1 MSKLFMFEKPQ
12 GMRDTLPE
20 LYQLKTQVKSA
31 VAEEMR
37 LWGYEN
43 VETPT
48 VEFNETVGA
57 ASAILDQQLFK
68 LLDQEGNTLVLR
80 PDMTAPIARIA
91 GSTLKNVKRPL
102 RLTYDAP
109 VFRAQQY
116 EGGKPAEF
124 EQVGVEL
131 IGDESSSADA
141 EVISLMISSLQK
153 AEVTSYQIAIGHVGF
168 VNALLKEVLGNEERA
183 QEFRRYLYEKN
194 YVGFRKAVDE
204 LPLSSLD
211 KRRLHEL
218 LRLKGGKDIV
228 EKAEKLTESEAGK
241 KALEQLQKLLHI
253 LEDYNMSD
261 RVLID
266 LNLVMHMSYY
276 TGTVFEAYSE
286 GLGYPLGGGGRYDQ
300 LLAQF
305 HHAEPATGFG
315 LRVDRLTEA
324 LGKAKQKVKKDTC
337 IIFSSERRKEAMDE
351 AKKQRTEARSVV
363 MQEITGIEDV
373 DAYSKQFED
382 VIYYIGSNGNGGA
395 GDEQ

>member
-20 LYQLKTQVKSA
+20 LYELKQQVKQA
-31 VAEEMR
+31 VSSEVEK
-37 LWGYEN
+37 WGYKS
-43 VETPT
+43 VQTPT
-48 VEFNETVGA
+48 VEFNETVGT
-57 ASAILDQQLFK
+57 ASAILDRQLFK

-91 GSTLKNVKRPL
+91 ASTLKDARRPL

-131 IGDESSSADA
+131 IGDASASADA
-141 EVISLMISSLQK
+141 EMVSLMISSLEK
-153 AEVTSYQIAIGHVGF
+153 AGIPSYQTAVGHVGF
-168 VNALLKEVLGNEERA
+168 VNALLLEVLGQEARVEE
-183 QEFRRYLYEKN
+183 FKRYLYEKN
-194 YVGFRKAVDE
+194 YVGFRKAVDN

-211 KRRLHEL
+211 KRRLYEL
-218 LRLKGGKDIV
+218 LRLKGGTEIL
-228 EKAEKLTESEAGK
+228 EKAETLTESAEGK
-241 KALEQLQKLLHI
+241 KALSQLRQLLEI
-253 LEDYNMSD
+253 LADYDMDQNVM
-261 RVLID
+261 ID

-300 LLAQF
+300 LLGRF
-305 HHAEPATGFG
+305 HHEEPATGFG

-324 LGKAKQKVKKDTC
+324 LGKEKKPLASDLC
-337 IIFSSERRKEAMDE
+337 IIFSRERRKEAMNE
-351 AKKQRTEARSVV
+351 AKSHRSGGRSVV
-363 MQEITGIEDV
+363 MQEITGIQQV
-373 DAYSKQFED
+373 DAYSAQFQE
-382 VIYYIGSNGNGGA
+382 VKYFIGSNGNGGS
-395 GDEQ
+395 GS

>member
-12 GMRDTLPE
+12 GMRDALPE
-20 LYQLKTQVKSA
+20 LYQLKTQVKLA
-31 VAEEMR
+31 VSTEMQR
-37 LWGYEN
+37 WGYEP

-57 ASAILDQQLFK
+57 ASAILNQQLFK

-91 GSTLKNVKRPL
+91 ASTLKEADRPL

-116 EGGKPAEF
+116 EGGKAAEF

-153 AEVTSYQIAIGHVGF
+153 ADITTYQVAIGHVGF
-168 VNALLKEVLGNEERA
+168 VNALLEEVLGKEERV

-194 YVGFRKAVDE
+194 YVGFRKAADD

-218 LRLKGGKDIV
+218 LRLKGGRDIV
-228 EKAEKLTESEAGK
+228 ARAEAITESAEGK
-241 KALEQLQKLLHI
+241 AALAQLKKLLEI
-253 LEDYNMSD
+253 LEDYGMSD
-261 RVLID
+261 RILID

-286 GLGYPLGGGGRYDQ
+286 GLGYPLGGGGRYDG
-300 LLAQF
+300 LLSQF
-305 HHAEPATGFG
+305 HQPEPATGFG

-324 LGKAKQKVKKDTC
+324 LGRAKPAVTKDTC
-337 IIFSSERRKEAMDE
+337 IIFSRERRIEAMQE
-351 AKKQRTEARSVV
+351 ASRQREEGRSVV
-363 MQEITGIEDV
+363 MQEITGIADV
-373 DAYSKQFED
+373 DAYSEQFQD
-382 VIYYIGSNGNGGA
+382 VVYYIGSNGNGGSRS
-395 GDEQ
+395 

>member
-1 MSKLFMFEKPQ
+1 MTKLFMFEKPQ

-20 LYQLKTQVKSA
+20 LYTLKEQVKGA
-31 VAEEMR
+31 VSSEVHQ
-37 LWGYEN
+37 WGYEP

-48 VEFNETVGA
+48 VEFNETVGG

-68 LLDQEGNTLVLR
+68 LLDQQGNTLVLR

-91 GSTLKNVKRPL
+91 ASSLKQAQRPL

-116 EGGKPAEF
+116 EGGRPAEF

-131 IGDESSSADA
+131 IGDESAGADA
-141 EVISLMISSLQK
+141 EVISLMLSSLQR
-153 AEVTSYQIAIGHVGF
+153 ADIQSFQAAVGHVGF
-168 VNALLKEVLGNEERA
+168 VNALLQEVLGNEARA
-183 QEFRRYLYEKN
+183 LEFRRYLYEKN

-211 KRRLHEL
+211 QRRLHQL
-218 LRLKGGKDIV
+218 LRLKGGPEVLDQAAELVESTEGRAALAQLRQLLDI
-228 EKAEKLTESEAGK
+228 
-241 KALEQLQKLLHI
+241 LH
-253 LEDYNMSD
+253 DYGMD
-261 RVLID
+261 EHIMID

-300 LLAQF
+300 LLGQF
-305 HHAEPATGFG
+305 HHGEPATGFG

-324 LGKAKQKVKKDTC
+324 LGRAKQGVEKDLC
-337 IIFSSERRKEAMDE
+337 LIFSAERRREAITHAADLRRE
-351 AKKQRTEARSVV
+351 GRAVV
-363 MQEITGIEDV
+363 MQEIGGIADV
-373 DAYSKQFED
+373 DAYSALFHE
-382 VIYYIGSNGNGGA
+382 VIYFIGSNGNGGA
-395 GDEQ
+395 R

>member
-1 MSKLFMFEKPQ
+1 MFEKPQ

-20 LYQLKTQVKSA
+20 LYHLKSRVKQS
-31 VAEEMR
+31 VSKEVQQ
-37 LWGYEN
+37 WGYEP

-48 VEFNETVGA
+48 VEFNETVGT

-68 LLDQEGNTLVLR
+68 LLDQQGNTLVLR

-91 GSTLKNVKRPL
+91 ASTMKGAERPL

-116 EGGKPAEF
+116 EGGRPAEF

-141 EVISLMISSLQK
+141 EVISLMISSLKQ
-153 AEVTSYQIAIGHVGF
+153 AEVRSYQVAVGHVGF
-168 VNALLKEVLGNEERA
+168 VNALLNEVLGNESRA

-211 KRRLHEL
+211 KRRLYEL
-218 LRLKGGKDIV
+218 LRLKGGAEVV
-228 EKAEKLTESEAGK
+228 ENAKTLTESDEGK
-241 KALEQLQKLLHI
+241 AALAQLEQLLDI
-253 LEDYNMSD
+253 LNDYGINEDVM
-261 RVLID
+261 ID

-300 LLAQF
+300 LLSKF
-305 HHAEPATGFG
+305 HHPEPATGFG

-324 LGKAKQKVKKDTC
+324 LGVSKQRITSDIC
-337 IIFSSERRKEAMDE
+337 LIFSGERRKEAME
-351 AKKQRTEARSVV
+351 QARTLRSEGQTVV
-363 MQEITGIEDV
+363 IQEITGIKNV
-373 DAYSKQFED
+373 DAYSAQFQE
-382 VIYYIGSNGNGGA
+382 VRYFIGSNGNGGTSS
-395 GDEQ
+395 